1 MVRKQLFLLVD
12 STLDSSPAPDE
23 ATGSIWVV
31 ERDKLGA
38 LVILQFS
45 QSCSGPKPGGSSLSE
60 LWSFLQDSSCKAKQG
75 CFLSERRRRTPLCAL
90 TLRHHLLLQKHQSMI
105 LWFWLAWV
113 MCQAQISPL
122 HTGRLCWNTS
132 MNQPW
137 SLSPLPT
144 PLAVS
149 SKGTQAALD
158 YFIFPL
164 YFIYFI
170 IPL

>member
-60 LWSFLQDSSCKAKQG
+60 LWSFLQDSPA
-75 CFLSERRRRTPLCAL
+75 R
-90 TLRHHLLLQKHQSMI
+90 QS
-105 LWFWLAWV
+105 
-113 MCQAQISPL
+113 
-122 HTGRLCWNTS
+122 R
-132 MNQPW
+132 
-137 SLSPLPT
+137 
-144 PLAVS
+144 AVS
-149 SKGTQAALD
+149 SQRGGGEHPCVHSHWDIICCCRSTSQWFCGSGWPGWCVKHRFPHCTQGGCAETHPWISHGASPHSPHPWQSLAKEHRQ
-158 YFIFPL
+158 P
-164 YFIYFI
+164 
-170 IPL
+170 